1 MRKQMFLKS
10 YLMKIAF
17 LLVFLTG
24 AVPTYSAVLLVDH
37 QLDTPLLQELDISG
51 QDKKKAVPLMV
62 FAQNQMGGFNNE
74 PLGEIV
80 FLNTTEEGQS
90 SIISIESTQPVQ
102 YTAFKLLNP
111 LRLILDFPKMD
122 KGNLTS
128 RIQVDTGIVNSI
140 RPIHFEVAGVLRLE
154 IVLNQ
159 SADYE
164 INKPEKNKLIVRL
177 RSSGQVS
184 GQEMAQMSPSMKETA
199 PSSNKKEFYKKSL
212 RGAASLMEEA
222 EEAEEVALNED
233 TCFPMLFGE
242 KEKISLDFQNADV
255 RNLFRIFAEISGFN
269 VILSPEVGGSVNIR
283 MMDVPWN
290 QAMEIILTN
299 SALGRECF
307 GNNIVR
313 VATKVVLAAEASAL
327 VAEKNRAVADRTTER
342 DSQDLVTEV
351 VRINHADITEL
362 STSLNALRSAR
373 QDGRITVD
381 TRTNTLI
388 LNDLQHHVN
397 DMLEAIKILDIPTPQ
412 VLIEAKIVE
421 ISKSFTQELGIQ
433 WGLTGEV
440 ISSAPGSLAINGSTN
455 ANTAADGSA
464 FLVDLRQSTDIA
476 GGSVSGFDLLLGGLL
491 PGLDLNVR
499 LEALEKQGKGRI
511 LSSPKVTTAD
521 NKEARIRSGKQIP
534 YQVTSAEGNSI
545 QFVDAELSLTVTP
558 HVTSDNSVYMVI
570 DATKN
575 AADFTQLVGT
585 VPTITTKETHTEVLV
600 GNGDT
605 TVLGGIYESTSTE
618 NKKAVPFLS
627 KIPLLGFLFKSFA
640 DSDVITELLV
650 FITPTIIETN

>member
-1 MRKQMFLKS
+1 MRKQMFIKS

-24 AVPTYSAVLLVDH
+24 AVPAYSAVLLSDH
-37 QLDTPLLQELDISG
+37 KLDTPLVQEPGISG

-62 FAQNQMGGFNNE
+62 FAQNQTTGSNKE
-74 PLGEIV
+74 SLGEIV
-80 FLNTTEEGQS
+80 FINTVEEGQS
-90 SIISIESTQPVQ
+90 SIVSIESTQAVQ

-111 LRLILDFPKMD
+111 LRLVLDFSKMD

-128 RIQVDTGIVNSI
+128 RIQVDKGIVNSI
-140 RPIHFEVAGVLRLE
+140 RPIHFEEAGVLRLE

-184 GQEMAQMSPSMKETA
+184 GQEMAQAPSMKEAA
-199 PSSNKKEFYKKSL
+199 PSKKEFYKKSL
-212 RGAASLMEEA
+212 RGAASLLDEA
-222 EEAEEVALNED
+222 QEASLNED
-233 TCFPMLFGE
+233 TCFPMLYGE
-242 KEKISLDFQNADV
+242 KEVISLDFQNADV

-342 DSQDLVTEV
+342 DSQNLVTEV

-362 STSLNALRSAR
+362 STSLTALRSAR

-388 LNDLQHHVN
+388 LNDLRHHVN

-433 WGLTGEV
+433 WGLTGEA
-440 ISSAPGSLAINGSTN
+440 ISSAPGSLAINGGAN

-464 FLVDLRQSTDIA
+464 FLVDLRQSADIA
-476 GGSVSGFDLLLGGLL
+476 AGSVSGFDLLLGGLL
-491 PGLDLNVR
+491 RGLDLNVR

-605 TVLGGIYESTSTE
+605 TVLGGIYESASTE

>member
-1 MRKQMFLKS
+1 
-10 YLMKIAF
+10 MKIAF

-283 MMDVPWN
+283 MIDVPWN

-307 GNNIVR
+307 GGNIVR
-313 VATKVVLAAEASAL
+313 VATKVTLAAEDTARLS
-327 VAEKNRAVADRTTER
+327 EKTRAVSERLNER
-342 DSQDLVTEV
+342 DSEDLVTEV
-351 VRINHADITEL
+351 VRVNHADITEL
-362 STSLNALRSAR
+362 STSLTALKSAR
-373 QDGRITVD
+373 KDALITID

-388 LNDLQHHVN
+388 LNDLRHHVD
-397 DMLEAIKILDIPTPQ
+397 DMLETIKILDIPTPQ

-421 ISKSFTQELGIQ
+421 ISKSFSQELGIS
-433 WGLTGEV
+433 WGLVNPDPGFPTVTG
-440 ISSAPGSLAINGSTN
+440 NSTFD
-455 ANTAADGSA
+455 TQ
-464 FLVDLRQSTDIA
+464 FLVDLRPTVDIA
-476 GGSVSGFDLLLGGLL
+476 AGNVAGFDSLIQGFL
-491 PGLDLNVR
+491 PGVALNVK
-499 LEALEKQGKGRI
+499 LEALEESGKGRVI
-511 LSSPKVTTAD
+511 SSPRITTAD
-521 NKEARIRSGKQIP
+521 NKEARILSGRQIP
-534 YQVTSAEGNSI
+534 YQVNSVEGNSI
-545 QFVDAELSLTVTP
+545 QFVDAELSLTVIP
-558 HVTSDNSVYMVI
+558 HVTADNSIYMII

-575 AADFTQLVGT
+575 AADFTEKIDN
-585 VPTITTKETHTEVLV
+585 VPTITTKEMHTEVLV

-605 TVLGGIYESTSTE
+605 TVLAGIYESISTE
-618 NKKAVPFLS
+618 NKKAVPWFS
-627 KIPLLGFLFKSFA
+627 KLPLVGFLFRAFDDK
-640 DSDVITELLV
+640 DSISELLV
-650 FITPTIIETN
+650 FITPTIVETY

>member
-1 MRKQMFLKS
+1 MRKQMFIKS

-24 AVPTYSAVLLVDH
+24 AVPAYSAVLLSDH
-37 QLDTPLLQELDISG
+37 KLDTPLVQEPGISG

-62 FAQNQMGGFNNE
+62 FAQNQTTGSNKE
-74 PLGEIV
+74 SLGEIV
-80 FLNTTEEGQS
+80 FINTVEEGQS
-90 SIISIESTQPVQ
+90 SIVSIESTQAVQ

-111 LRLILDFPKMD
+111 LRLVLDFSKMD

-128 RIQVDTGIVNSI
+128 RIQVDKGIVNSI
-140 RPIHFEVAGVLRLE
+140 RPIHFEEAGVLRLE

-184 GQEMAQMSPSMKETA
+184 GQEMAQAPSMKEAA
-199 PSSNKKEFYKKSL
+199 PSKKEFYKKSL
-212 RGAASLMEEA
+212 RGAASLLDEA
-222 EEAEEVALNED
+222 QEASLNED
-233 TCFPMLFGE
+233 TCFPMLYGE
-242 KEKISLDFQNADV
+242 KEVISLDFQNADV
-255 RNLFRIFAEISGFN
+255 RNLFRIFAEISGLN

-362 STSLNALRSAR
+362 STSLTALRSAR

-381 TRTNTLI
+381 TRTSTLI
-388 LNDLQHHVN
+388 LNDLRHHVN

-433 WGLTGEV
+433 WGLTGEA

-511 LSSPKVTTAD
+511 LSSPRVTTAD

-558 HVTSDNSVYMVI
+558 HVTSDNRVYMVI

-605 TVLGGIYESTSTE
+605 TVLGGIYESASTE

>member
-1 MRKQMFLKS
+1 MRKQMFIKS

-24 AVPTYSAVLLVDH
+24 AVPAYSAVLLSDH
-37 QLDTPLLQELDISG
+37 KLDTPLVQEPGISG

-62 FAQNQMGGFNNE
+62 FAQNQTTGSNKE
-74 PLGEIV
+74 SLGEIV
-80 FLNTTEEGQS
+80 FINTVEEGQS
-90 SIISIESTQPVQ
+90 SIVSIESTQAVQ

-111 LRLILDFPKMD
+111 LRLVLDFSKMD

-128 RIQVDTGIVNSI
+128 RIQVDKGIVNSI
-140 RPIHFEVAGVLRLE
+140 RPIHFEEAGVLRLE

-164 INKPEKNKLIVRL
+164 INKPEKNKLIVHL

-184 GQEMAQMSPSMKETA
+184 GQEMAQAPSMKEAA
-199 PSSNKKEFYKKSL
+199 PSKKEFYKKSL
-212 RGAASLMEEA
+212 RGAASLLDEA
-222 EEAEEVALNED
+222 QEASLNED
-233 TCFPMLFGE
+233 TCFPMLYGE
-242 KEKISLDFQNADV
+242 KEVISLDFQNADV
-255 RNLFRIFAEISGFN
+255 RNLFRIFAEISGLN

-362 STSLNALRSAR
+362 STSLTALRSAR

-388 LNDLQHHVN
+388 LNDLRHHVN

-464 FLVDLRQSTDIA
+464 FQVDLRQSTDIA
-476 GGSVSGFDLLLGGLL
+476 AGSVSGFDLLLGGLL

>member
-1 MRKQMFLKS
+1 MRKQMFIKS

-24 AVPTYSAVLLVDH
+24 AVPAYSAVLLSDH
-37 QLDTPLLQELDISG
+37 KLDTPLVQEPGISG

-62 FAQNQMGGFNNE
+62 FAQNQTTGSNKE
-74 PLGEIV
+74 SLGEIV
-80 FLNTTEEGQS
+80 FINTVEEGQS
-90 SIISIESTQPVQ
+90 SIVSIESTQAVQ

-111 LRLILDFPKMD
+111 LRLVLDFSKMD

-128 RIQVDTGIVNSI
+128 RIQVDKGIVNSI
-140 RPIHFEVAGVLRLE
+140 RPIHFEEAGVLRLE

-184 GQEMAQMSPSMKETA
+184 GQEMAQAPSMKEAA
-199 PSSNKKEFYKKSL
+199 PSKKEFYKKSL
-212 RGAASLMEEA
+212 RGAASLLDEA
-222 EEAEEVALNED
+222 QEASLNED
-233 TCFPMLFGE
+233 TCFPMLYGE
-242 KEKISLDFQNADV
+242 KEVISLDFQNADV
-255 RNLFRIFAEISGFN
+255 RNLFRIFAEISGLN

-362 STSLNALRSAR
+362 STSLTALRSAR

-381 TRTNTLI
+381 TRTSTLI
-388 LNDLQHHVN
+388 LNDLRHHVN

-605 TVLGGIYESTSTE
+605 TVLGGIYESASTE

>member
-1 MRKQMFLKS
+1 MRKQMFIKS

-24 AVPTYSAVLLVDH
+24 AVPAYSAVLLSDH
-37 QLDTPLLQELDISG
+37 KLDTPLVQEPGISG

-62 FAQNQMGGFNNE
+62 FAQNQTTGSNKE
-74 PLGEIV
+74 SLGEIV
-80 FLNTTEEGQS
+80 FINTVEEGQS
-90 SIISIESTQPVQ
+90 SIVSIESTQAVQ

-111 LRLILDFPKMD
+111 LRLVLDFSKMD

-128 RIQVDTGIVNSI
+128 RIQVDKGIVNSI
-140 RPIHFEVAGVLRLE
+140 RPIHFEEAGVLRLE

-184 GQEMAQMSPSMKETA
+184 GQEMAQAPSMKEAA
-199 PSSNKKEFYKKSL
+199 PSKKEFYKKSL
-212 RGAASLMEEA
+212 RGAASLLDEA
-222 EEAEEVALNED
+222 QEASLNED
-233 TCFPMLFGE
+233 TCFPMLYGE
-242 KEKISLDFQNADV
+242 KEVISLDFQNADV
-255 RNLFRIFAEISGFN
+255 RNLFRIFAEISGLN

-362 STSLNALRSAR
+362 STSLTALRSAR

-388 LNDLQHHVN
+388 LNDLRHHVN

-605 TVLGGIYESTSTE
+605 TVLGGIYESASTE

>member
-1 MRKQMFLKS
+1 MRKQMFIKS

-24 AVPTYSAVLLVDH
+24 AVPAYSAVLLSDH
-37 QLDTPLLQELDISG
+37 KLDTPLVQEPGISG

-62 FAQNQMGGFNNE
+62 FAQNQTTGSNKE
-74 PLGEIV
+74 SLGEIV
-80 FLNTTEEGQS
+80 FINTVEEGQS
-90 SIISIESTQPVQ
+90 SIVSIESTQAVQ

-111 LRLILDFPKMD
+111 LRLVLDFSKMD

-128 RIQVDTGIVNSI
+128 RIQVDKGIVNSI
-140 RPIHFEVAGVLRLE
+140 RPIHFEEARVLRLE

-184 GQEMAQMSPSMKETA
+184 GQEMAQAPSMKEAA
-199 PSSNKKEFYKKSL
+199 PSKKESYKKSL
-212 RGAASLMEEA
+212 RGAASLLDEA
-222 EEAEEVALNED
+222 QEASLNED
-233 TCFPMLFGE
+233 TCFPMLYGE
-242 KEKISLDFQNADV
+242 KEVISLDFQNADV
-255 RNLFRIFAEISGFN
+255 RNLFRIFAEISGLN

-362 STSLNALRSAR
+362 STSLTALRSAR

-388 LNDLQHHVN
+388 LNDLRHHVN

-433 WGLTGEV
+433 WGLTGEA

-464 FLVDLRQSTDIA
+464 FQVDLRQSTDIA
-476 GGSVSGFDLLLGGLL
+476 AGSVSGFDLLLGGLL

-605 TVLGGIYESTSTE
+605 TVLGGIYESASTE

>member
-283 MMDVPWN
+283 MIDVPWN

-307 GNNIVR
+307 GGNIVR
-313 VATKVVLAAEASAL
+313 VATKVTLAAEDTARLS
-327 VAEKNRAVADRTTER
+327 EKTRAVSERLNER
-342 DSQDLVTEV
+342 DSEDLVTEV
-351 VRINHADITEL
+351 VRVNHADITEL
-362 STSLNALRSAR
+362 STSLTALKSAR
-373 QDGRITVD
+373 KDALITID

-388 LNDLQHHVN
+388 LNDLRHHVD
-397 DMLEAIKILDIPTPQ
+397 DMLETIKILDIPTPQ

-421 ISKSFTQELGIQ
+421 ISKSFSQELGIS
-433 WGLTGEV
+433 WGLVNPDPGFPTVTGNN
-440 ISSAPGSLAINGSTN
+440 SFDSQ
-455 ANTAADGSA
+455 
-464 FLVDLRQSTDIA
+464 FLVDLRPTVDIA
-476 GGSVSGFDLLLGGLL
+476 AGNVAGFDSLIQGFL
-491 PGLDLNVR
+491 PGVALNVK
-499 LEALEKQGKGRI
+499 LEALEESGKGRVI
-511 LSSPKVTTAD
+511 SSPRITTAD
-521 NKEARIRSGKQIP
+521 NKEARILSGRQIP
-534 YQVTSAEGNSI
+534 YQVNSVEGNSI
-545 QFVDAELSLTVTP
+545 QFVDAELSLTVIP
-558 HVTSDNSVYMVI
+558 HVTADNSIYMII

-575 AADFTQLVGT
+575 AADFTEKIDN
-585 VPTITTKETHTEVLV
+585 VPTITTKEMHTEVLV

-605 TVLGGIYESTSTE
+605 TVLAGIYESISTE
-618 NKKAVPFLS
+618 NKKAVPWFS
-627 KIPLLGFLFKSFA
+627 KLPLVGFLFRAFDDK
-640 DSDVITELLV
+640 DSISELLV
-650 FITPTIIETN
+650 FITPTIVETY

>member
-1 MRKQMFLKS
+1 
-10 YLMKIAF
+10 MKIAF

-24 AVPTYSAVLLVDH
+24 AVPAYSAVLLSDH
-37 QLDTPLLQELDISG
+37 KLDTPLVQEPGISG

-62 FAQNQMGGFNNE
+62 FAQNQTTGSNKE
-74 PLGEIV
+74 SLGEIV
-80 FLNTTEEGQS
+80 FINTVEEGQS
-90 SIISIESTQPVQ
+90 SIVSIESTQAVQ

-111 LRLILDFPKMD
+111 LRLVLDFSKMD

-128 RIQVDTGIVNSI
+128 RIQVDKGIVNSI
-140 RPIHFEVAGVLRLE
+140 RPIHFEEAGVLRLE

-159 SADYE
+159 SVDYE

-184 GQEMAQMSPSMKETA
+184 GQEMAQAPSMKEAA
-199 PSSNKKEFYKKSL
+199 PSKKEFYKKSL
-212 RGAASLMEEA
+212 RGAASLLDEA
-222 EEAEEVALNED
+222 QEASLNED
-233 TCFPMLFGE
+233 TCFPMLYGE
-242 KEKISLDFQNADV
+242 KEVISLDFQNADV
-255 RNLFRIFAEISGFN
+255 RNLFRIFAEISGLN

-362 STSLNALRSAR
+362 STSLTALRSAR

-381 TRTNTLI
+381 TRTSTLI
-388 LNDLQHHVN
+388 LNDLRHHVN

-433 WGLTGEV
+433 WGLTGEA
-440 ISSAPGSLAINGSTN
+440 ISSAPGSLAINGSAN

-464 FLVDLRQSTDIA
+464 FQVDLRQSTDIA
-476 GGSVSGFDLLLGGLL
+476 AGSVSGFDLLLGGLL

-605 TVLGGIYESTSTE
+605 TVLGGIYESASTE

>member
-1 MRKQMFLKS
+1 MRKQMFIKS

-24 AVPTYSAVLLVDH
+24 AVPAYSAVLLSDH
-37 QLDTPLLQELDISG
+37 KLDTPLVQEPGISG

-62 FAQNQMGGFNNE
+62 FAQNQTTGSNKE
-74 PLGEIV
+74 SLGEIV
-80 FLNTTEEGQS
+80 FINTVEEGQS
-90 SIISIESTQPVQ
+90 SIVSIESTQAVQ

-111 LRLILDFPKMD
+111 LRLVLDFSKMD

-128 RIQVDTGIVNSI
+128 RIQVDKGIVNSI
-140 RPIHFEVAGVLRLE
+140 RPIHFEEAGVLRLE

-184 GQEMAQMSPSMKETA
+184 GQEMAQAPSMKEAA
-199 PSSNKKEFYKKSL
+199 PSKKEFYKKSL
-212 RGAASLMEEA
+212 RGAASLLDEA
-222 EEAEEVALNED
+222 QEASLNED
-233 TCFPMLFGE
+233 TCFPMLYGE
-242 KEKISLDFQNADV
+242 KEVISLDFQNADV
-255 RNLFRIFAEISGFN
+255 RNLFRIFAEISGLN

-362 STSLNALRSAR
+362 STSLTALRSAR

-381 TRTNTLI
+381 TRTSTLI
-388 LNDLQHHVN
+388 LNDLRHHVN

-433 WGLTGEV
+433 WGLTGEA
-440 ISSAPGSLAINGSTN
+440 ISSAPGSLAINGSAN

-464 FLVDLRQSTDIA
+464 FQVDLRQSSDITA
-476 GGSVSGFDLLLGGLL
+476 GSVSGFDLLLGGLL

-511 LSSPKVTTAD
+511 LSSPRVTTAD

-600 GNGDT
+600 GNGET
-605 TVLGGIYESTSTE
+605 TVLGGIYESASTE

>member
-1 MRKQMFLKS
+1 MRKQMFIKS

-24 AVPTYSAVLLVDH
+24 AVPAYSAVLLSDH
-37 QLDTPLLQELDISG
+37 KLDTPLVQEPGISG

-62 FAQNQMGGFNNE
+62 FAQNQTTGSNKE
-74 PLGEIV
+74 SLGEIV
-80 FLNTTEEGQS
+80 FINTVEEGQS
-90 SIISIESTQPVQ
+90 SIVSIESTQAVQ

-111 LRLILDFPKMD
+111 LRLVLDFSKMD

-128 RIQVDTGIVNSI
+128 RIQVDKGIVNSI
-140 RPIHFEVAGVLRLE
+140 RPIHFEEAGVLRLE

-184 GQEMAQMSPSMKETA
+184 GQEMAQAPSMKEAA
-199 PSSNKKEFYKKSL
+199 PSKKEFYKKSL
-212 RGAASLMEEA
+212 RGAASLLDEA
-222 EEAEEVALNED
+222 QEASLNED
-233 TCFPMLFGE
+233 TCFPMLYGE
-242 KEKISLDFQNADV
+242 KEVISLDFQNADV
-255 RNLFRIFAEISGFN
+255 RNLFRIFAEISGLN

-362 STSLNALRSAR
+362 STSLTALRSAR

-381 TRTNTLI
+381 TRTSTLI
-388 LNDLQHHVN
+388 LNDLRHHVN

-433 WGLTGEV
+433 WGLTGEA
-440 ISSAPGSLAINGSTN
+440 ISSAPGSLAINGSAN

-511 LSSPKVTTAD
+511 LSSPRVTTAD

-605 TVLGGIYESTSTE
+605 TVLGGIYESASTE

>member
-1 MRKQMFLKS
+1 MRKQMFIKS

-17 LLVFLTG
+17 LLIFLTG
-24 AVPTYSAVLLVDH
+24 AVPAYSAVLLSDH
-37 QLDTPLLQELDISG
+37 KLDTPLVQEPGISG

-62 FAQNQMGGFNNE
+62 FAQNQTTGSNKE
-74 PLGEIV
+74 SLGKIV
-80 FLNTTEEGQS
+80 FINTVEEGQS
-90 SIISIESTQPVQ
+90 SIVSIESTQAVQ

-111 LRLILDFPKMD
+111 LRLVLDFSKMD

-128 RIQVDTGIVNSI
+128 RIQVDKGIVNSI
-140 RPIHFEVAGVLRLE
+140 RPIHFEEAGVLRLE

-184 GQEMAQMSPSMKETA
+184 GQEMAQAPSMKEAA
-199 PSSNKKEFYKKSL
+199 PSKKESYKKSL
-212 RGAASLMEEA
+212 QGSASLLDEEQ
-222 EEAEEVALNED
+222 ETSLNED
-233 TCFPMLFGE
+233 TCFPMLYGE
-242 KEKISLDFQNADV
+242 KEVISLDFQNADV

-290 QAMEIILTN
+290 QAMAIILTN

-362 STSLNALRSAR
+362 STSLTALRSAR

-388 LNDLQHHVN
+388 LNDLRHHVN

-433 WGLTGEV
+433 WGLTGEA

-464 FLVDLRQSTDIA
+464 FQVDLRQSTDIA
-476 GGSVSGFDLLLGGLL
+476 AGSVSGFDLLLGGLL

-511 LSSPKVTTAD
+511 LSSPKITTAD

-605 TVLGGIYESTSTE
+605 TVLGGIYESASTE

-627 KIPLLGFLFKSFA
+627 KLPLVGFLFKSFA

>member
-1 MRKQMFLKS
+1 MRKQMFIKS

-24 AVPTYSAVLLVDH
+24 AVPAYSAVLLSDH
-37 QLDTPLLQELDISG
+37 KLDTPLVQEPGISG

-62 FAQNQMGGFNNE
+62 FAQNQTTGSNKE
-74 PLGEIV
+74 SLGEIV
-80 FLNTTEEGQS
+80 FINTVEEGQS
-90 SIISIESTQPVQ
+90 SIVSIESTQAVQ

-111 LRLILDFPKMD
+111 LRLVLDFSKMD

-128 RIQVDTGIVNSI
+128 RIQVDKGIVNSI
-140 RPIHFEVAGVLRLE
+140 RPIHFEEAGVLRLE

-184 GQEMAQMSPSMKETA
+184 GQEMAQAPSMKEAA
-199 PSSNKKEFYKKSL
+199 PSKKEFYKKSL
-212 RGAASLMEEA
+212 RGAASLLDEA
-222 EEAEEVALNED
+222 QEASLNED
-233 TCFPMLFGE
+233 TCFPMLYGE
-242 KEKISLDFQNADV
+242 KEVISLDFQNADV
-255 RNLFRIFAEISGFN
+255 RNLFRIFAEISGLN

-362 STSLNALRSAR
+362 STSLTALRSAR

-388 LNDLQHHVN
+388 LNDLRHHVN

-433 WGLTGEV
+433 WGLTGDVPKEGGLV
-440 ISSAPGSLAINGSTN
+440 DFAGSPN
-455 ANTAADGSA
+455 ANTAADGTN
-464 FLVDLRQSTDIA
+464 FNVDLRQTTNIA
-476 GGSVSGFDLLLGGLL
+476 AGSVSGFDLLLGGLL

-511 LSSPKVTTAD
+511 LSSPRVTTAD

-605 TVLGGIYESTSTE
+605 TVLGGIYESASTE

>member
-1 MRKQMFLKS
+1 MRKQMFIKS

-24 AVPTYSAVLLVDH
+24 AVPAYSAVLLSDH
-37 QLDTPLLQELDISG
+37 KLDTPLVQEPGISG

-62 FAQNQMGGFNNE
+62 FAQNQTTGSNKE
-74 PLGEIV
+74 SLGEIV
-80 FLNTTEEGQS
+80 FINTVEEGQS
-90 SIISIESTQPVQ
+90 SIVSIESTQAVQ

-111 LRLILDFPKMD
+111 LRLVLDFSKMD

-128 RIQVDTGIVNSI
+128 RIQVDKGIVNSI
-140 RPIHFEVAGVLRLE
+140 RPIHFEEAGVLRLE

-184 GQEMAQMSPSMKETA
+184 GQEMAQAPSMKEAA
-199 PSSNKKEFYKKSL
+199 PSKKEFYKKSL
-212 RGAASLMEEA
+212 RGAASLLDEA
-222 EEAEEVALNED
+222 QEASLNED
-233 TCFPMLFGE
+233 TCFPMLYGE
-242 KEKISLDFQNADV
+242 KEVISLDFQNADV
-255 RNLFRIFAEISGFN
+255 RNLFRIFAEISGLN

-362 STSLNALRSAR
+362 STSLTALRSAR

-388 LNDLQHHVN
+388 LNDLRHHVN

-440 ISSAPGSLAINGSTN
+440 ISSAPGSLAINGGAN

-464 FLVDLRQSTDIA
+464 FQVDLRQSTDIA
-476 GGSVSGFDLLLGGLL
+476 AGSVSGFDLLLGGLL

>member
-1 MRKQMFLKS
+1 MRKQMFIKS

-24 AVPTYSAVLLVDH
+24 AVPAYSAVLLSDH
-37 QLDTPLLQELDISG
+37 KLDTPLVQEPGISG

-62 FAQNQMGGFNNE
+62 FAQNQTTGSNKE
-74 PLGEIV
+74 SLGEIV
-80 FLNTTEEGQS
+80 FINTVEEGQS
-90 SIISIESTQPVQ
+90 SIVSIESTQAVQ

-111 LRLILDFPKMD
+111 LRLVLDFSKMD

-128 RIQVDTGIVNSI
+128 RIQVDKGIVNSI
-140 RPIHFEVAGVLRLE
+140 RPIHFEEAGVLRLE

-184 GQEMAQMSPSMKETA
+184 GQEMAQAPSMKEAA
-199 PSSNKKEFYKKSL
+199 PSKKEFYKKSL
-212 RGAASLMEEA
+212 RGAASLLDEA
-222 EEAEEVALNED
+222 QEASLNED
-233 TCFPMLFGE
+233 TCFPMLYGE
-242 KEKISLDFQNADV
+242 KEVISLDFQNADV
-255 RNLFRIFAEISGFN
+255 RNLFRIFAEVSGLN

-362 STSLNALRSAR
+362 STSLTALRSAR

-381 TRTNTLI
+381 TRTSTLI
-388 LNDLQHHVN
+388 LNDLRHHVN

-433 WGLTGEV
+433 WGLTGEA

-511 LSSPKVTTAD
+511 LSSPRVTTAD

-605 TVLGGIYESTSTE
+605 TVLGGIYESASTE

>member
-283 MMDVPWN
+283 MIDVPWN

-307 GNNIVR
+307 GGNIVR
-313 VATKVVLAAEASAL
+313 VATKVTLAAEDTARLS
-327 VAEKNRAVADRTTER
+327 EKTRAVSERLNER
-342 DSQDLVTEV
+342 DSEDLVTEV
-351 VRINHADITEL
+351 VRVNHADITEL
-362 STSLNALRSAR
+362 STSLTALKSAR
-373 QDGRITVD
+373 KDALITID

-388 LNDLQHHVN
+388 LNDLRHHVD
-397 DMLEAIKILDIPTPQ
+397 DMLETIKILDIPTPQ

-421 ISKSFTQELGIQ
+421 ISKSFSQELGIS
-433 WGLTGEV
+433 WGLVNPDPGFPTVTG
-440 ISSAPGSLAINGSTN
+440 NSTFD
-455 ANTAADGSA
+455 TQ
-464 FLVDLRQSTDIA
+464 FLVDLRPTVDIA
-476 GGSVSGFDLLLGGLL
+476 AGNVAGFDSLIQGFL
-491 PGLDLNVR
+491 PGVALNVK
-499 LEALEKQGKGRI
+499 LEALEESGKGRVI
-511 LSSPKVTTAD
+511 SSPRVTTAD
-521 NKEARIRSGKQIP
+521 NKEARILSGRQIP
-534 YQVTSAEGNSI
+534 YQVNSVEGNSI
-545 QFVDAELSLTVTP
+545 QFVDAELSLTVIP
-558 HVTSDNSVYMVI
+558 HVTADNSIYMII

-575 AADFTQLVGT
+575 AADFTEKIDN
-585 VPTITTKETHTEVLV
+585 VPTITTKEMHTEVLV

-605 TVLGGIYESTSTE
+605 TVLAGIYESISTE
-618 NKKAVPFLS
+618 NKKAVPWFS
-627 KIPLLGFLFKSFA
+627 KLPLVGFLFRAFDDK
-640 DSDVITELLV
+640 DTINELLV
-650 FITPTIIETN
+650 FITPTIVETY

>member
-1 MRKQMFLKS
+1 MRKQMFIKS

-24 AVPTYSAVLLVDH
+24 AVPAYSAVLLSDH
-37 QLDTPLLQELDISG
+37 KLDTPLVQEPGISG

-62 FAQNQMGGFNNE
+62 FAQNQTTGSNKE
-74 PLGEIV
+74 SLGEIV
-80 FLNTTEEGQS
+80 FINTVEEGQS
-90 SIISIESTQPVQ
+90 SIVSIESTQAVQ

-111 LRLILDFPKMD
+111 LRLVLDFSKMD

-128 RIQVDTGIVNSI
+128 RIQVDKGIVNSI
-140 RPIHFEVAGVLRLE
+140 RPIHFEEARVLRLE
-154 IVLNQ
+154 IVINQ
-159 SADYE
+159 SVDYE

-184 GQEMAQMSPSMKETA
+184 GQEMAQAPSMKEAA
-199 PSSNKKEFYKKSL
+199 PSKKEFYKKSL
-212 RGAASLMEEA
+212 RGAASLLDEA
-222 EEAEEVALNED
+222 QEASLNED
-233 TCFPMLFGE
+233 TCFPMLYGE
-242 KEKISLDFQNADV
+242 KEVISLDFQNADV
-255 RNLFRIFAEISGFN
+255 RNLFRIFAEISGLN

-362 STSLNALRSAR
+362 STSLTALRSAR

-388 LNDLQHHVN
+388 LNDLRHHVN

-511 LSSPKVTTAD
+511 LSSPRVTTAD

-605 TVLGGIYESTSTE
+605 TVLGGIYESASTE

>member
-1 MRKQMFLKS
+1 
-10 YLMKIAF
+10 MKIAF

-24 AVPTYSAVLLVDH
+24 AVPAYSAVLLSDH
-37 QLDTPLLQELDISG
+37 KLDTPLVQEPGISG

-62 FAQNQMGGFNNE
+62 FAQNQTTGSNKE
-74 PLGEIV
+74 SLGEIV
-80 FLNTTEEGQS
+80 FINTVEEGQS
-90 SIISIESTQPVQ
+90 SIVSIESTQAVQ

-111 LRLILDFPKMD
+111 LRLVLDFSKMD

-128 RIQVDTGIVNSI
+128 RIQVDKGIVNSI
-140 RPIHFEVAGVLRLE
+140 RPIHFEEAGVLRLE

-184 GQEMAQMSPSMKETA
+184 GQEMAQAPSMKEAA
-199 PSSNKKEFYKKSL
+199 PSKKEFYKKSL
-212 RGAASLMEEA
+212 RGAASLLDEA
-222 EEAEEVALNED
+222 QEASLNED
-233 TCFPMLFGE
+233 TCFPMLYGE
-242 KEKISLDFQNADV
+242 KEVISLDFQNADV
-255 RNLFRIFAEISGFN
+255 RNLFRIFAEISGLN

-362 STSLNALRSAR
+362 STSLTALRSAR

-381 TRTNTLI
+381 TRTSTLI
-388 LNDLQHHVN
+388 LNDLRHHVN

-464 FLVDLRQSTDIA
+464 FQVDLRQSTDIA

-511 LSSPKVTTAD
+511 LSSPRVTTAD

-605 TVLGGIYESTSTE
+605 TVLGGIYESASTE

>member
-1 MRKQMFLKS
+1 MRKQMFIKS

-24 AVPTYSAVLLVDH
+24 AVPAYSAVLLSDH
-37 QLDTPLLQELDISG
+37 KLDTPLVQEPGISG

-62 FAQNQMGGFNNE
+62 FAQNQTTGSNKE
-74 PLGEIV
+74 SLGEIV
-80 FLNTTEEGQS
+80 FINTVEEGQS
-90 SIISIESTQPVQ
+90 SIVSIESTQAVQ

-111 LRLILDFPKMD
+111 LRLVLDFSKMD

-128 RIQVDTGIVNSI
+128 RIQVDKGIVNSI
-140 RPIHFEVAGVLRLE
+140 RPIHFEEAGVLRLE

-184 GQEMAQMSPSMKETA
+184 GQEMAQAPSMKEAA
-199 PSSNKKEFYKKSL
+199 PSKKEFYKKSL
-212 RGAASLMEEA
+212 RGAASLLDEA
-222 EEAEEVALNED
+222 QEASLNED
-233 TCFPMLFGE
+233 TCFPMLYGE
-242 KEKISLDFQNADV
+242 KEVISLDFQNADV
-255 RNLFRIFAEISGFN
+255 RNLFRIFAEISGLN

-362 STSLNALRSAR
+362 STSLTALRSAR

-388 LNDLQHHVN
+388 LNDLRHHVN

-511 LSSPKVTTAD
+511 LSSPRVTTAD

-605 TVLGGIYESTSTE
+605 TVLGGIYESASTE

>member
-1 MRKQMFLKS
+1 MRKQMFIKS

-24 AVPTYSAVLLVDH
+24 AVPAYSAVLLSDH
-37 QLDTPLLQELDISG
+37 KLDTPLVQEPGISG

-62 FAQNQMGGFNNE
+62 FAQNQTTGSNKE
-74 PLGEIV
+74 SLGEIV
-80 FLNTTEEGQS
+80 FINTVEEGQS
-90 SIISIESTQPVQ
+90 SIVSIESTQAVQ

-111 LRLILDFPKMD
+111 LRLVLDFSKMD

-128 RIQVDTGIVNSI
+128 RIQVDKGIVNSI
-140 RPIHFEVAGVLRLE
+140 RPIHFEEAGVLRLE

-159 SADYE
+159 SVDYE

-184 GQEMAQMSPSMKETA
+184 GQEMAQAPSMKEAA
-199 PSSNKKEFYKKSL
+199 PSKKEFYKKSL
-212 RGAASLMEEA
+212 RGAASLLDEA
-222 EEAEEVALNED
+222 QEASLNED
-233 TCFPMLFGE
+233 TCFPMLYGE
-242 KEKISLDFQNADV
+242 KEVISLDFQNADV
-255 RNLFRIFAEISGFN
+255 RNLFRIFAEISGLN

-362 STSLNALRSAR
+362 STSLTALRSAR

-381 TRTNTLI
+381 TRTSTLI
-388 LNDLQHHVN
+388 LNDLRHHVN

-433 WGLTGEV
+433 WGLTGEA

-511 LSSPKVTTAD
+511 LSSPRVTTAD

-605 TVLGGIYESTSTE
+605 TVLGGIYESASTE

>member
-1 MRKQMFLKS
+1 MRKQMFIKS

-24 AVPTYSAVLLVDH
+24 AVPAYSAVLLSDH
-37 QLDTPLLQELDISG
+37 KLDTPLVQEPGISG

-62 FAQNQMGGFNNE
+62 FAQNQTTGSNKE
-74 PLGEIV
+74 SLGEIV
-80 FLNTTEEGQS
+80 FINTVEEGQS
-90 SIISIESTQPVQ
+90 SIVSIESTQAVQ

-111 LRLILDFPKMD
+111 LRLVLDFSKMD

-128 RIQVDTGIVNSI
+128 RIQVDKGIVNSI
-140 RPIHFEVAGVLRLE
+140 RPIHFEEAGVLRLE

-159 SADYE
+159 SVDYE

-184 GQEMAQMSPSMKETA
+184 GQEMAQAPSMKEAA
-199 PSSNKKEFYKKSL
+199 PSKKEFYKKSL
-212 RGAASLMEEA
+212 RGAASLLDEA
-222 EEAEEVALNED
+222 QEASLNED
-233 TCFPMLFGE
+233 TCFPMLYGE
-242 KEKISLDFQNADV
+242 KEVISLDFQNADV
-255 RNLFRIFAEISGFN
+255 RNLFRIFAEISGLN

-362 STSLNALRSAR
+362 STSLTALRSAR

-381 TRTNTLI
+381 TRTSTLI
-388 LNDLQHHVN
+388 LNDLRHHVN

-511 LSSPKVTTAD
+511 LSSPRVTTAD

-605 TVLGGIYESTSTE
+605 TVLGGIYESASTE

>member
-1 MRKQMFLKS
+1 MRKQMFIKS
-10 YLMKIAF
+10 CLMKIAF

-24 AVPTYSAVLLVDH
+24 AVPAYSAVLLSDH
-37 QLDTPLLQELDISG
+37 KLDTPLVQEPGISG

-62 FAQNQMGGFNNE
+62 FAQNQTTGSNKE
-74 PLGEIV
+74 SLGEIV
-80 FLNTTEEGQS
+80 FINTVEEGQS
-90 SIISIESTQPVQ
+90 SIVSIESTQAVQ

-111 LRLILDFPKMD
+111 LRLVLDFSKMD

-128 RIQVDTGIVNSI
+128 RIQVDKGIVNSI
-140 RPIHFEVAGVLRLE
+140 RPIHFEEAGVLRLE

-159 SADYE
+159 SVDYE

-184 GQEMAQMSPSMKETA
+184 GQEMAQAPSMKEAA
-199 PSSNKKEFYKKSL
+199 PSKKEFYKKSL
-212 RGAASLMEEA
+212 RGAASLLDEA
-222 EEAEEVALNED
+222 QEASLNED
-233 TCFPMLFGE
+233 TCFPMLYGE
-242 KEKISLDFQNADV
+242 KEVISLDFQNADV
-255 RNLFRIFAEISGFN
+255 RNLFRIFAEISGLN

-362 STSLNALRSAR
+362 STSLTALRSAR

-381 TRTNTLI
+381 TRTSTLI
-388 LNDLQHHVN
+388 LNDLRHHVN

-511 LSSPKVTTAD
+511 LSSPRVTTAD

-605 TVLGGIYESTSTE
+605 TVLGGIYESASTE

>member
-1 MRKQMFLKS
+1 MRKQMFIKS

-24 AVPTYSAVLLVDH
+24 AVPAYSAVLLSDH
-37 QLDTPLLQELDISG
+37 KLDTPLVQEPGISG

-62 FAQNQMGGFNNE
+62 FAQNQTTGSNKE
-74 PLGEIV
+74 SLGEIV
-80 FLNTTEEGQS
+80 FINTVEEGQS
-90 SIISIESTQPVQ
+90 SIVSIESTQAVQ

-111 LRLILDFPKMD
+111 LRLVLDFSKMD

-128 RIQVDTGIVNSI
+128 RIQVDKGIVNSI
-140 RPIHFEVAGVLRLE
+140 RPIHFEEAGVLRFE

-184 GQEMAQMSPSMKETA
+184 GQEMAQAPSMKEAA
-199 PSSNKKEFYKKSL
+199 PSKKEFYKKSL
-212 RGAASLMEEA
+212 RGAASLLDEA
-222 EEAEEVALNED
+222 QEASLNED
-233 TCFPMLFGE
+233 TCFPMLYGE
-242 KEKISLDFQNADV
+242 KEVISLDFQNADV

-362 STSLNALRSAR
+362 STSLTALRSAR

-388 LNDLQHHVN
+388 LNDLRHHVN

-433 WGLTGEV
+433 WGLTGEA
-440 ISSAPGSLAINGSTN
+440 ISSAPGSLAINGGAN

-464 FLVDLRQSTDIA
+464 FQVDLRQSTDIA
-476 GGSVSGFDLLLGGLL
+476 AGSVSGFDLLLGGLL

-499 LEALEKQGKGRI
+499 LEALETLGKGRI

>member
-1 MRKQMFLKS
+1 MRKQMFIKS

-24 AVPTYSAVLLVDH
+24 AVPAYSAVLLSDH
-37 QLDTPLLQELDISG
+37 KLDTPLVQEPGISG

-62 FAQNQMGGFNNE
+62 FAQNQTTGSNKE
-74 PLGEIV
+74 SLGEIV
-80 FLNTTEEGQS
+80 FINTVEEGQS
-90 SIISIESTQPVQ
+90 AIVSIESTQAVQ

-111 LRLILDFPKMD
+111 LRLVLDFSKMD

-128 RIQVDTGIVNSI
+128 RIQVDKGIVNSI
-140 RPIHFEVAGVLRLE
+140 RPIHFEEAGVLRLE

-177 RSSGQVS
+177 RSSGQMS
-184 GQEMAQMSPSMKETA
+184 GQEMAQAPSMKEAA
-199 PSSNKKEFYKKSL
+199 PSKKESYKKSL
-212 RGAASLMEEA
+212 RGAASLLDEA
-222 EEAEEVALNED
+222 QEASLNED
-233 TCFPMLFGE
+233 TCFPMLYGE
-242 KEKISLDFQNADV
+242 KEVISLDFQNADV
-255 RNLFRIFAEISGFN
+255 RNLFRIFAEISGLN

-362 STSLNALRSAR
+362 STSLTALRSAR

-388 LNDLQHHVN
+388 LNDLRHNVN

-440 ISSAPGSLAINGSTN
+440 TSSLPGSLAINGSTN

-476 GGSVSGFDLLLGGLL
+476 AGSVSGFDLLLGGLL

-558 HVTSDNSVYMVI
+558 HVTSDNSEYMVI

>member
-1 MRKQMFLKS
+1 MRKQMFRKS

-283 MMDVPWN
+283 MIDVPWN

-307 GNNIVR
+307 GGNIVR
-313 VATKVVLAAEASAL
+313 VATKVTLAAEDTARLS
-327 VAEKNRAVADRTTER
+327 EKTRAVSERLNER
-342 DSQDLVTEV
+342 DSEDLVTEV
-351 VRINHADITEL
+351 VRVNHADITEL
-362 STSLNALRSAR
+362 STSLTALKSAR
-373 QDGRITVD
+373 KDALITID

-388 LNDLQHHVN
+388 LNDLRHHVD
-397 DMLEAIKILDIPTPQ
+397 DMLETIKILDIPTPQ

-421 ISKSFTQELGIQ
+421 ISKSFSQELGIS
-433 WGLTGEV
+433 WGLVNPDPGFPTVTG
-440 ISSAPGSLAINGSTN
+440 NSTFD
-455 ANTAADGSA
+455 TQ
-464 FLVDLRQSTDIA
+464 FLVDLRPTVDIA
-476 GGSVSGFDLLLGGLL
+476 AGNVAGFDSLIQGFL
-491 PGLDLNVR
+491 PGVALNVK
-499 LEALEKQGKGRI
+499 LEALEESGKGRVI
-511 LSSPKVTTAD
+511 SSPRVTTAD
-521 NKEARIRSGKQIP
+521 NKEARILSGRQIP
-534 YQVTSAEGNSI
+534 YQVNSVEGNSI
-545 QFVDAELSLTVTP
+545 QFVDAELSLTVIP
-558 HVTSDNSVYMVI
+558 HVTADNSIYMII

-575 AADFTQLVGT
+575 AADFTEKIDN
-585 VPTITTKETHTEVLV
+585 VPTITTKEMHTEVLV

-605 TVLGGIYESTSTE
+605 TVLAGIYESISTE
-618 NKKAVPFLS
+618 NKKAVPWFS
-627 KIPLLGFLFKSFA
+627 KLPLVGFLFRAFDDK
-640 DSDVITELLV
+640 DTINELLV
-650 FITPTIIETN
+650 FITPTIVETY

>member
-1 MRKQMFLKS
+1 
-10 YLMKIAF
+10 
-17 LLVFLTG
+17 
-24 AVPTYSAVLLVDH
+24 
-37 QLDTPLLQELDISG
+37 
-51 QDKKKAVPLMV
+51 MV
-62 FAQNQMGGFNNE
+62 FAQNPARGFNKE

-80 FLNTTEEGQS
+80 FLNTVEEGQS
-90 SIISIESTQPVQ
+90 SIVSIESTQPVQ

-111 LRLILDFPKMD
+111 LLLILDFPKMD
-122 KGNLTS
+122 QGNLTS

-140 RPIHFEVAGVLRLE
+140 RPIHFKEAGLLRLE
-154 IVLNQ
+154 IVLTQ

-199 PSSNKKEFYKKSL
+199 PSSKTGIKKEFFKKSL
-212 RGAASLMEEA
+212 RGAATLMD
-222 EEAEEVALNED
+222 EAEEVSVNED
-233 TCFPMLFGE
+233 TCFPMLYGE
-242 KEKISLDFQNADV
+242 KEVISLDFQNADV
-255 RNLFRIFAEISGFN
+255 RTLFRIFAEISGFN

-327 VAEKNRAVADRTTER
+327 VAEKNRAVAARTTER

-362 STSLNALRSAR
+362 STSLTALRSAR

-388 LNDLQHHVN
+388 LNDLRHHVN

-433 WGLTGEV
+433 WGLTGEA
-440 ISSAPGSLAINGSTN
+440 ISSAPGSLAINGSAN

-464 FLVDLRQSTDIA
+464 FQVDLRQSTDIA
-476 GGSVSGFDLLLGGLL
+476 AGSVSGFD
-491 PGLDLNVR
+491 
-499 LEALEKQGKGRI
+499 
-511 LSSPKVTTAD
+511 
-521 NKEARIRSGKQIP
+521 KEARIRSGKQIP

-605 TVLGGIYESTSTE
+605 TVLGGIYESASTE
-618 NKKAVPFLS
+618 NNKAVPFLS

>member
-1 MRKQMFLKS
+1 MRKQMFIKS

-24 AVPTYSAVLLVDH
+24 AVPAYSAVLLSDH
-37 QLDTPLLQELDISG
+37 KLDTPLVQEPGISG

-62 FAQNQMGGFNNE
+62 FAQNQTTGSNKE
-74 PLGEIV
+74 SLGEIV
-80 FLNTTEEGQS
+80 FINTVEEGQS
-90 SIISIESTQPVQ
+90 SIVSIESTQAVQ

-111 LRLILDFPKMD
+111 LRLVLDFSKMD

-128 RIQVDTGIVNSI
+128 RIQVDKGIVNSI
-140 RPIHFEVAGVLRLE
+140 RPIHFEEAGVLRLE

-184 GQEMAQMSPSMKETA
+184 GQEMAQAPSMKEAA
-199 PSSNKKEFYKKSL
+199 PSKKEFYKKSL
-212 RGAASLMEEA
+212 RGAASLLDEA
-222 EEAEEVALNED
+222 QEASLNED
-233 TCFPMLFGE
+233 TCFPMLYGE
-242 KEKISLDFQNADV
+242 KEVISLDFQNADV
-255 RNLFRIFAEISGFN
+255 RNLFRIFAEISGLN

-362 STSLNALRSAR
+362 STSLTALRSAR

-381 TRTNTLI
+381 TRTSTLI
-388 LNDLQHHVN
+388 LNDLRHHVN

-476 GGSVSGFDLLLGGLL
+476 AGSVSGFDLLLGGLL

-605 TVLGGIYESTSTE
+605 TVLGGIYESASTE

>member
-1 MRKQMFLKS
+1 MRKQMFIKS

-24 AVPTYSAVLLVDH
+24 AVPAYSAVLLSDH
-37 QLDTPLLQELDISG
+37 KLDTPLVQEPGISG

-62 FAQNQMGGFNNE
+62 FAQNQTTGSNKE
-74 PLGEIV
+74 SLGEIV
-80 FLNTTEEGQS
+80 FINTVEEGQS
-90 SIISIESTQPVQ
+90 SIVSIESTQAVQ

-111 LRLILDFPKMD
+111 LRLVLDFSKMD

-128 RIQVDTGIVNSI
+128 RIQVDKGIVNSI
-140 RPIHFEVAGVLRLE
+140 RPIHFEEARVLRLE

-184 GQEMAQMSPSMKETA
+184 GQEMAQAPSMKEAA
-199 PSSNKKEFYKKSL
+199 PSKKEFYKKSL
-212 RGAASLMEEA
+212 RGAASLLDEA
-222 EEAEEVALNED
+222 QEASLNED
-233 TCFPMLFGE
+233 TCFPMLYGE
-242 KEKISLDFQNADV
+242 KEVISLDFQNADV
-255 RNLFRIFAEISGFN
+255 RNLFRIFAEISGLN

-362 STSLNALRSAR
+362 STSLTALRSAR

-381 TRTNTLI
+381 TRTSTLI
-388 LNDLQHHVN
+388 LNDLRHHVN

-511 LSSPKVTTAD
+511 LSSPRVTTAD

-605 TVLGGIYESTSTE
+605 TVLGGIYESASTE

>member
-222 EEAEEVALNED
+222 EEVALNED

-283 MMDVPWN
+283 MIDVPWN

-307 GNNIVR
+307 GGNIVR
-313 VATKVVLAAEASAL
+313 VATKVTLAAEDTARLS
-327 VAEKNRAVADRTTER
+327 EKTRAVSERLNER
-342 DSQDLVTEV
+342 DSEDLVTEV
-351 VRINHADITEL
+351 VRVNHADITEL
-362 STSLNALRSAR
+362 STSLTALKSAR
-373 QDGRITVD
+373 KDALITID

-388 LNDLQHHVN
+388 LNDLRHHVD
-397 DMLEAIKILDIPTPQ
+397 DMLETIKILDIPTPQ

-421 ISKSFTQELGIQ
+421 ISKSFSQELGIS
-433 WGLTGEV
+433 WGLVNPDPGFPTVTG
-440 ISSAPGSLAINGSTN
+440 NSTFD
-455 ANTAADGSA
+455 TQ
-464 FLVDLRQSTDIA
+464 FLVDLRPTVDIA
-476 GGSVSGFDLLLGGLL
+476 AGNVAGFDSLIQGFL
-491 PGLDLNVR
+491 PGVALNVK
-499 LEALEKQGKGRI
+499 LEALEESGKGRVI
-511 LSSPKVTTAD
+511 SSPRVTTAD
-521 NKEARIRSGKQIP
+521 NKEARILSGRQIP
-534 YQVTSAEGNSI
+534 YQVNSVEGNSI
-545 QFVDAELSLTVTP
+545 QFVDAELSLTVIP
-558 HVTSDNSVYMVI
+558 HVTADNSIYMTI
-570 DATKN
+570 DATQN
-575 AADFTQLVGT
+575 AADFSQLAAGI
-585 VPTITTKETHTEVLV
+585 PTITRKEMHTEVLV

-605 TVLGGIYESTSTE
+605 TVLAGIYESTSTE
-618 NKKAVPFLS
+618 NKKAVPWFS
-627 KIPLLGFLFKSFA
+627 KLPLVGFLFRAFDDK
-640 DSDVITELLV
+640 DSISELLV
-650 FITPTIIETN
+650 FITPTIVETY

>member
-1 MRKQMFLKS
+1 MRKQMFIKS

-24 AVPTYSAVLLVDH
+24 AVPAYSAVLLSDH
-37 QLDTPLLQELDISG
+37 KLDTPLVQEPGISG

-62 FAQNQMGGFNNE
+62 FAQNQTTGSNKE
-74 PLGEIV
+74 SLGEIV
-80 FLNTTEEGQS
+80 FINTVEEGQS

-283 MMDVPWN
+283 MIDVPWN

-307 GNNIVR
+307 GGNIVR
-313 VATKVVLAAEASAL
+313 VATKVTLAAEDTARLS
-327 VAEKNRAVADRTTER
+327 EKARAVSERLNER
-342 DSQDLVTEV
+342 DSEDLVTEV
-351 VRINHADITEL
+351 VRVNHADITEL
-362 STSLNALRSAR
+362 STSLTALKSAR
-373 QDGRITVD
+373 KDALITID

-388 LNDLQHHVN
+388 LNDLRHHVD
-397 DMLEAIKILDIPTPQ
+397 DMLETIKILDISTPQ

-421 ISKSFTQELGIQ
+421 ISKSFSQELGIS
-433 WGLTGEV
+433 WGLVNPDSGFPVLTGN
-440 ISSAPGSLAINGSTN
+440 SNFDTQ
-455 ANTAADGSA
+455 
-464 FLVDLRQSTDIA
+464 FLVDLRPTVDINA
-476 GGSVSGFDLLLGGLL
+476 TGNVAGFDSLIQGFL
-491 PGLDLNVR
+491 PGVALNVR
-499 LEALEKQGKGRI
+499 LEALEESGKGRVI
-511 LSSPKVTTAD
+511 SSPRITTAD
-521 NKEARIRSGKQIP
+521 NKEARILSGRQIP
-534 YQVTSAEGNSI
+534 YQVNSVEGNSI

-558 HVTSDNSVYMVI
+558 HVTADNSIYMII
-570 DATKN
+570 DAPKN
-575 AADFTQLVGT
+575 AADFTEKIDN
-585 VPTITTKETHTEVLV
+585 VPTITTKEMHTEVLV

-605 TVLGGIYESTSTE
+605 TVLAGIYESISTE
-618 NKKAVPFLS
+618 NKKAVPWFS
-627 KIPLLGFLFKSFA
+627 KLPLVGFLFRAFDDK
-640 DSDVITELLV
+640 DTINELLV
-650 FITPTIIETN
+650 FITPTIVETY

>member
-1 MRKQMFLKS
+1 MRKQMFIKS

-24 AVPTYSAVLLVDH
+24 AVPAYSAVLLSDH
-37 QLDTPLLQELDISG
+37 KLDTPLVQEPGISG

-62 FAQNQMGGFNNE
+62 FAQNQTTGSNKE
-74 PLGEIV
+74 SLGEIV
-80 FLNTTEEGQS
+80 FINTVEEGQS
-90 SIISIESTQPVQ
+90 SIVSIESTQAVQ

-111 LRLILDFPKMD
+111 LRLVLDFSKMD

-128 RIQVDTGIVNSI
+128 RIQVDKGIVNSI
-140 RPIHFEVAGVLRLE
+140 RPIHFEEARVLRLE

-184 GQEMAQMSPSMKETA
+184 GQEMAQAPSMKEAA
-199 PSSNKKEFYKKSL
+199 PSKKEFYKKSL
-212 RGAASLMEEA
+212 RGAASLLDEA
-222 EEAEEVALNED
+222 QEASLNED
-233 TCFPMLFGE
+233 TCFPMLYGE
-242 KEKISLDFQNADV
+242 KEVISLDFQNADV
-255 RNLFRIFAEISGFN
+255 RNLFRIFAEISGLN

-362 STSLNALRSAR
+362 STSLTALRSAR

-381 TRTNTLI
+381 TRTSTLI
-388 LNDLQHHVN
+388 LNDLRHHVN

-511 LSSPKVTTAD
+511 LSSPRVTTAD

-558 HVTSDNSVYMVI
+558 HVTSDNRVYMVI

-605 TVLGGIYESTSTE
+605 TVLGGIYESASTE

>member
-1 MRKQMFLKS
+1 
-10 YLMKIAF
+10 MKIAF

-24 AVPTYSAVLLVDH
+24 AVPAYSAVLLSDH
-37 QLDTPLLQELDISG
+37 KLDTPLVQEPGISG

-62 FAQNQMGGFNNE
+62 FAQNQTTGSNKE
-74 PLGEIV
+74 SLGEIV
-80 FLNTTEEGQS
+80 FINTVEEGQS
-90 SIISIESTQPVQ
+90 SIVSIESTQAVQ

-111 LRLILDFPKMD
+111 LRLVLDFSKMD

-128 RIQVDTGIVNSI
+128 RIQVDKGIVNSI
-140 RPIHFEVAGVLRLE
+140 RPIHFEEAGVLRLE

-184 GQEMAQMSPSMKETA
+184 GQEMAQAPSMKEAA
-199 PSSNKKEFYKKSL
+199 PSKKEFYKKSL
-212 RGAASLMEEA
+212 RGAASLLDEA
-222 EEAEEVALNED
+222 QEASLNED
-233 TCFPMLFGE
+233 TCFPMLYGE
-242 KEKISLDFQNADV
+242 KEVISLDFQNADV
-255 RNLFRIFAEISGFN
+255 RNLFRIFAEISGLN

-362 STSLNALRSAR
+362 STSLTALRSAR

-388 LNDLQHHVN
+388 LNDLRHHVN

-433 WGLTGEV
+433 WGLTGDVPKEGGLV
-440 ISSAPGSLAINGSTN
+440 DFAGSPN
-455 ANTAADGSA
+455 ANTAADGTN
-464 FLVDLRQSTDIA
+464 FNVDLRQTTNIA
-476 GGSVSGFDLLLGGLL
+476 TGSLGGFDLLLGGIL
-491 PGLDLNVR
+491 PSIDINLR
-499 LEALEKQGKGRI
+499 LEALETLGKGRI

>member
-283 MMDVPWN
+283 MIDVPWN

-313 VATKVVLAAEASAL
+313 VATKVTLAAEDTARLS
-327 VAEKNRAVADRTTER
+327 EKTLAVSERLNER
-342 DSQDLVTEV
+342 DSEDLVTEV
-351 VRINHADITEL
+351 VRVNHADITEL
-362 STSLNALRSAR
+362 STSLNALKSAR
-373 QDGRITVD
+373 TDALITID

-388 LNDLQHHVN
+388 LNDLRHHVD
-397 DMLEAIKILDIPTPQ
+397 DMLETIKILDIPTPQ

-421 ISKSFTQELGIQ
+421 ISKTFSQELGIS
-433 WGLTGEV
+433 WGLVNPDPGFPTVTG
-440 ISSAPGSLAINGSTN
+440 NSTFD
-455 ANTAADGSA
+455 TQ
-464 FLVDLRQSTDIA
+464 FLVDLRPTVDIA
-476 GGSVSGFDLLLGGLL
+476 AGNVAGFDSLIQGFL
-491 PGLDLNVR
+491 PGVALNVK
-499 LEALEKQGKGRI
+499 LEALEESGKGRVI
-511 LSSPKVTTAD
+511 SSPRVTTAD
-521 NKEARIRSGKQIP
+521 NKEARILSGRQIP
-534 YQVTSAEGNSI
+534 YQVNSVEGNSI
-545 QFVDAELSLTVTP
+545 QFVDAELSLTVIP
-558 HVTSDNSVYMVI
+558 HVTADNSIYMII

-575 AADFTQLVGT
+575 AADFTEKIDN
-585 VPTITTKETHTEVLV
+585 VPTITTKEMHTEVLV

-605 TVLGGIYESTSTE
+605 TVLAGIYESISTE
-618 NKKAVPFLS
+618 NKKAVPWFS
-627 KIPLLGFLFKSFA
+627 KLPLVGFLFRAFDDK
-640 DSDVITELLV
+640 DSISELLV
-650 FITPTIIETN
+650 FITPTIVETY

>member
-1 MRKQMFLKS
+1 
-10 YLMKIAF
+10 
-17 LLVFLTG
+17 
-24 AVPTYSAVLLVDH
+24 
-37 QLDTPLLQELDISG
+37 
-51 QDKKKAVPLMV
+51 MV
-62 FAQNQMGGFNNE
+62 FAQNQTTGSNKE
-74 PLGEIV
+74 SLGEIV
-80 FLNTTEEGQS
+80 FINTVEEGQS
-90 SIISIESTQPVQ
+90 SIVSIESTQAVQ

-111 LRLILDFPKMD
+111 LRLVLDFSKMD

-128 RIQVDTGIVNSI
+128 RIQVDKGIVNSI
-140 RPIHFEVAGVLRLE
+140 RPIHFEEAGVLRLE

-184 GQEMAQMSPSMKETA
+184 GQEMAQAPSMKEAA
-199 PSSNKKEFYKKSL
+199 PSKKESYKKSL
-212 RGAASLMEEA
+212 RGAASLLDEA
-222 EEAEEVALNED
+222 QEASLNED
-233 TCFPMLFGE
+233 TCFPMLYGE
-242 KEKISLDFQNADV
+242 KEVISLDFQNADV
-255 RNLFRIFAEISGFN
+255 RNLFRIFAEISGLN

-362 STSLNALRSAR
+362 STSLTALRSAR

-388 LNDLQHHVN
+388 LNDLRHHVN

-433 WGLTGEV
+433 WGLTGDVPKEGGLV
-440 ISSAPGSLAINGSTN
+440 DFAGSPN
-455 ANTAADGSA
+455 ANTAADGTN
-464 FLVDLRQSTDIA
+464 FNVDLRQTTNIA
-476 GGSVSGFDLLLGGLL
+476 TGSLGGFDLLLGGIL
-491 PGLDLNVR
+491 PSIDINLR
-499 LEALEKQGKGRI
+499 LEALETLGKGRI

-605 TVLGGIYESTSTE
+605 TVLGGIYESASTE